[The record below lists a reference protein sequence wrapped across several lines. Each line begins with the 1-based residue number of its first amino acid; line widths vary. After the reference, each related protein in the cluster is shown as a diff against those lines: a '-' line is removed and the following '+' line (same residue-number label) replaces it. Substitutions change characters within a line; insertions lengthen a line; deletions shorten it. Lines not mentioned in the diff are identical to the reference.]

1 MSDVKFINAYN
12 EIIFDNLSAILK
24 QNIMFQTQLKLLEE
38 RVQEIP
44 RLQEQLAQFSS
55 IGIEKSELENKLASE
70 TGNLNNRI
78 NELTNE
84 LNSRNVEL
92 QSLQASDA
100 NAHRLQTA
108 LNTQAAEIESLRTRI
123 NSFESETNQNKQ
135 NYESI
140 LDQNKQ
146 NYESILDQN
155 KQNYESILNQNKQNY
170 ESELGK
176 KDDYILQLE
185 EMLPNSKKKKLGIEI
200 PEPVIVEEIIP
211 QKFNNVPLKAVA
223 NGGTF

>member
-44 RLQEQLAQFSS
+44 KLQEQLAQFSS
-55 IGIEKSELENKLASE
+55 IGNEKSELENKFNSE

-84 LNSRNVEL
+84 LNSKNNQL

-100 NAHRLQTA
+100 NSHRLQTA

-123 NSFESETNQNKQ
+123 NSFESETNQSKQ
-135 NYESI
+135 NYES
-140 LDQNKQ
+140 LLNQSKQ
-146 NYESILDQN
+146 NF
-155 KQNYESILNQNKQNY
+155 
-170 ESELGK
+170 ESEIAK
-176 KDDYILQLE
+176 KDDYISQLE

-211 QKFNNVPLKAVA
+211 QKNNNVTLKAVA

>member
-1 MSDVKFINAYN
+1 MSDVNFINAYN
-12 EIIFDNLSAILK
+12 EIIFDNLSAILR

-38 RVQEIP
+38 QVKEIP
-44 RLQEQLAQFSS
+44 KLHEQLAQFSS
-55 IGIEKSELENKLASE
+55 IGNEKLELENKFNSE

-84 LNSRNVEL
+84 LNSKNNQL

-100 NAHRLQTA
+100 NSHRLQTA

-123 NSFESETNQNKQ
+123 NSFESETNQ
-135 NYESI
+135 S
-140 LDQNKQ
+140 
-146 NYESILDQN
+146 
-155 KQNYESILNQNKQNY
+155 KQNY
-170 ESELGK
+170 ESEIAK
-176 KDDYILQLE
+176 KDDYISQLE

-200 PEPVIVEEIIP
+200 PELVIAEEIIP
-211 QKFNNVPLKAVA
+211 QKNNNVTLKAVA

>member
-12 EIIFDNLSAILK
+12 EIIFDNLSAILR

-38 RVQEIP
+38 QVKEIP
-44 RLQEQLAQFSS
+44 KLQEQLAQFSS
-55 IGIEKSELENKLASE
+55 IGNEKSELENKFNSE

-84 LNSRNVEL
+84 LNSKNNQL

-100 NAHRLQTA
+100 NSHRLQTA

-123 NSFESETNQNKQ
+123 NSFESETNQSKQ
-135 NYESI
+135 NYESS
-140 LDQNKQ
+140 LNQSKQ
-146 NYESILDQN
+146 NF
-155 KQNYESILNQNKQNY
+155 
-170 ESELGK
+170 ESEIAK
-176 KDDYILQLE
+176 KDDYISQLE

-200 PEPVIVEEIIP
+200 PEPVIVEGIIP
-211 QKFNNVPLKAVA
+211 QRNNSVSLKAVA
-223 NGGTF
+223 NGGTC

>member
-1 MSDVKFINAYN
+1 MSDVNFINAYN
-12 EIIFDNLSAILK
+12 EIIFDNLSAILR

-38 RVQEIP
+38 QVKEIP
-44 RLQEQLAQFSS
+44 KLQEQLAQFSS
-55 IGIEKSELENKLASE
+55 IGNEKSELENKFNSE

-84 LNSRNVEL
+84 LNSKNNQL

-100 NAHRLQTA
+100 NSHRLQTA
-108 LNTQAAEIESLRTRI
+108 LNTQAAEIDRLTTRI

-135 NYESI
+135 NF
-140 LDQNKQ
+140 
-146 NYESILDQN
+146 
-155 KQNYESILNQNKQNY
+155 
-170 ESELGK
+170 ESEIAK
-176 KDDYILQLE
+176 KDDYISQLE

-211 QKFNNVPLKAVA
+211 QKNNNVTLKAVA

>member
-1 MSDVKFINAYN
+1 MSDVNFINAYN
-12 EIIFDNLSAILK
+12 EIIFDNLSAILR

-38 RVQEIP
+38 QVKEIP
-44 RLQEQLAQFSS
+44 KLHEQLAQFSS
-55 IGIEKSELENKLASE
+55 IGNEKLELENKFNSE

-84 LNSRNVEL
+84 LNSKNNQL

-100 NAHRLQTA
+100 NSHRLQTA
-108 LNTQAAEIESLRTRI
+108 LNTQAAEIDRLTTRI
-123 NSFESETNQNKQ
+123 NNFESESNQNKQ
-135 NYESI
+135 NFEST
-140 LDQNKQ
+140 
-146 NYESILDQN
+146 
-155 KQNYESILNQNKQNY
+155 LNQNKQNF
-170 ESELGK
+170 ESEIAK
-176 KDDYILQLE
+176 KDDYISQLE

-211 QKFNNVPLKAVA
+211 QKNNNVTLKAVA

>member
-1 MSDVKFINAYN
+1 M
-12 EIIFDNLSAILK
+12 
-24 QNIMFQTQLKLLEE
+24 
-38 RVQEIP
+38 
-44 RLQEQLAQFSS
+44 
-55 IGIEKSELENKLASE
+55 ENKLASE

-84 LNSRNVEL
+84 LNSKNTQL

-100 NAHRLQTA
+100 NSHRLQTA

-135 NYESI
+135 NFEST
-140 LDQNKQ
+140 
-146 NYESILDQN
+146 
-155 KQNYESILNQNKQNY
+155 LNQNKQNY
-170 ESELGK
+170 EFEIAK
-176 KDDYILQLE
+176 KDDYISQLE

-200 PEPVIVEEIIP
+200 PEPVIVEEIIS

>member
-12 EIIFDNLSAILK
+12 EIIFDNLSAILR

-38 RVQEIP
+38 QVKEIP
-44 RLQEQLAQFSS
+44 KLQEQLAQFSS
-55 IGIEKSELENKLASE
+55 IGNEKSELENKLASE

-84 LNSRNVEL
+84 LNSKNNQL

-100 NAHRLQTA
+100 NSHRLQTA
-108 LNTQAAEIESLRTRI
+108 LNTQAAEIDRLTTRI

-135 NYESI
+135 NF
-140 LDQNKQ
+140 
-146 NYESILDQN
+146 
-155 KQNYESILNQNKQNY
+155 
-170 ESELGK
+170 ESEIAK
-176 KDDYILQLE
+176 KDDYISQLE

-211 QKFNNVPLKAVA
+211 QKNNNVTLKAVA

>member
-1 MSDVKFINAYN
+1 MSDVNFINAYN
-12 EIIFDNLSAILK
+12 EIIFDNLSAILR

-38 RVQEIP
+38 QVKEIP
-44 RLQEQLAQFSS
+44 KLQEQLAQFSS
-55 IGIEKSELENKLASE
+55 IGNEKSELENKLASE

-84 LNSRNVEL
+84 LNSKNNQL

-100 NAHRLQTA
+100 NSHRLQTA
-108 LNTQAAEIESLRTRI
+108 LNTQAAEIDRLTTRI

-135 NYESI
+135 NF
-140 LDQNKQ
+140 
-146 NYESILDQN
+146 
-155 KQNYESILNQNKQNY
+155 
-170 ESELGK
+170 ESEIAK
-176 KDDYILQLE
+176 KDDYISQLE

-200 PEPVIVEEIIP
+200 PEPVKVEEIIP
-211 QKFNNVPLKAVA
+211 QKNNNVTLKAVA

>member
-12 EIIFDNLSAILK
+12 EIIFDNLSAILR

-38 RVQEIP
+38 QVKEIP
-44 RLQEQLAQFSS
+44 KLQEQLAQFSS
-55 IGIEKSELENKLASE
+55 IGNEKSELENKLASE

-84 LNSRNVEL
+84 LNSKNNQL

-100 NAHRLQTA
+100 NSHRLQTA
-108 LNTQAAEIESLRTRI
+108 LNTQAAEIDRLTTRI
-123 NSFESETNQNKQ
+123 NNFESESNQNKQ
-135 NYESI
+135 NFEST
-140 LDQNKQ
+140 
-146 NYESILDQN
+146 
-155 KQNYESILNQNKQNY
+155 LNQNKQNF
-170 ESELGK
+170 ESEIAK
-176 KDDYILQLE
+176 KDDYISQLE

-211 QKFNNVPLKAVA
+211 QKNNNVTLKAVA

>member
-12 EIIFDNLSAILK
+12 EIIFDNLSAILR

-38 RVQEIP
+38 QVKEIP
-44 RLQEQLAQFSS
+44 KLQEQLAQFSS
-55 IGIEKSELENKLASE
+55 IGNEKSELENKFNSE

-84 LNSRNVEL
+84 LNSKNNQL

-100 NAHRLQTA
+100 NSHRLQTA
-108 LNTQAAEIESLRTRI
+108 LNTQAAEIDKLTTRI

-135 NYESI
+135 NF
-140 LDQNKQ
+140 
-146 NYESILDQN
+146 
-155 KQNYESILNQNKQNY
+155 
-170 ESELGK
+170 ESEIAK
-176 KDDYILQLE
+176 KDDYISQLE

-211 QKFNNVPLKAVA
+211 QKNNNVTLKAVA

>member
-12 EIIFDNLSAILK
+12 EIIFDNLSAILR

-38 RVQEIP
+38 QVKEIP
-44 RLQEQLAQFSS
+44 KLQEQLAQFSS
-55 IGIEKSELENKLASE
+55 IGNEKSELENKFNSE

-84 LNSRNVEL
+84 LNSKNNQL

-100 NAHRLQTA
+100 NSHRLQTA

-123 NSFESETNQNKQ
+123 NSFESETNQSKQ
-135 NYESI
+135 NYESS
-140 LDQNKQ
+140 LNQSKQ
-146 NYESILDQN
+146 NF
-155 KQNYESILNQNKQNY
+155 
-170 ESELGK
+170 ESEIAK
-176 KDDYILQLE
+176 KDDYISQLE

-211 QKFNNVPLKAVA
+211 QKNNNVTLKAVA

>member
-12 EIIFDNLSAILK
+12 EIIFDNLSAILR

-38 RVQEIP
+38 QVKEIP
-44 RLQEQLAQFSS
+44 KLQEQLAQFSS
-55 IGIEKSELENKLASE
+55 IGNEKSELENKFNSE

-84 LNSRNVEL
+84 LNSKNNQL

-100 NAHRLQTA
+100 NSHRLQTA

-135 NYESI
+135 NFEST
-140 LDQNKQ
+140 
-146 NYESILDQN
+146 
-155 KQNYESILNQNKQNY
+155 LNQNKQNY
-170 ESELGK
+170 ESEIAK
-176 KDDYILQLE
+176 KDDYISQLE

-200 PEPVIVEEIIP
+200 PEPVIVEEIIS

>member
-1 MSDVKFINAYN
+1 MSDVNFINAYN
-12 EIIFDNLSAILK
+12 EIIFDNLSAILR

-38 RVQEIP
+38 QVKEIP
-44 RLQEQLAQFSS
+44 KLHEQLAQFSS
-55 IGIEKSELENKLASE
+55 IGNEKLELENKFNSE

-84 LNSRNVEL
+84 LNSKNNQL

-100 NAHRLQTA
+100 NSHRLQTA

-123 NSFESETNQNKQ
+123 NSFESETNQ
-135 NYESI
+135 S
-140 LDQNKQ
+140 
-146 NYESILDQN
+146 
-155 KQNYESILNQNKQNY
+155 KQNY
-170 ESELGK
+170 ESEIAK
-176 KDDYILQLE
+176 KDDYISQLE

-211 QKFNNVPLKAVA
+211 QKNNNVTLKAVA

>member
-12 EIIFDNLSAILK
+12 EIIFDNLSAILR

-38 RVQEIP
+38 QVKEIP
-44 RLQEQLAQFSS
+44 KLQEQLAQFSS
-55 IGIEKSELENKLASE
+55 IGNEKSELENKFNSE

-100 NAHRLQTA
+100 NSHRLQTA
-108 LNTQAAEIESLRTRI
+108 LNTQAAEIDRLTTRI
-123 NSFESETNQNKQ
+123 NSFESETNQSKQ
-135 NYESI
+135 NYESS
-140 LDQNKQ
+140 LNQSKQ
-146 NYESILDQN
+146 NF
-155 KQNYESILNQNKQNY
+155 
-170 ESELGK
+170 ESEIAK
-176 KDDYILQLE
+176 KDDYISQLE

-211 QKFNNVPLKAVA
+211 QKNNNVTLKAVA

>member
-12 EIIFDNLSAILK
+12 EIIFDNLSAILR

-38 RVQEIP
+38 QVKEIP
-44 RLQEQLAQFSS
+44 KLQEQLAQFSS
-55 IGIEKSELENKLASE
+55 IGNEKSELENKLASE

-84 LNSRNVEL
+84 LNSKNNQL

-100 NAHRLQTA
+100 NSHRLQTA
-108 LNTQAAEIESLRTRI
+108 LNTQAAEIDRLTTRI

-135 NYESI
+135 NF
-140 LDQNKQ
+140 
-146 NYESILDQN
+146 
-155 KQNYESILNQNKQNY
+155 
-170 ESELGK
+170 ESEIAK
-176 KDDYILQLE
+176 KDDYISQLE

-200 PEPVIVEEIIP
+200 PEPVKVEEIIP
-211 QKFNNVPLKAVA
+211 QKNNNVTLKAVA

>member
-12 EIIFDNLSAILK
+12 EIIFDNLSAILR

-38 RVQEIP
+38 QVKEIP
-44 RLQEQLAQFSS
+44 KLQEQLAQFSS
-55 IGIEKSELENKLASE
+55 IGNEKSELENKFKSE

-78 NELTNE
+78 NEITNE
-84 LNSRNVEL
+84 LNSKNNQL

-100 NAHRLQTA
+100 NSHRLQTA

-123 NSFESETNQNKQ
+123 NSFESETNQSKQ
-135 NYESI
+135 NYESS
-140 LDQNKQ
+140 LNQSKQ
-146 NYESILDQN
+146 NF
-155 KQNYESILNQNKQNY
+155 
-170 ESELGK
+170 ESEIAK
-176 KDDYILQLE
+176 KDDYISQLE

-211 QKFNNVPLKAVA
+211 QKNNNVTLKAVA

>member
-12 EIIFDNLSAILK
+12 EIIFDNLSAILR

-38 RVQEIP
+38 QVKEIP
-44 RLQEQLAQFSS
+44 KLQEQLAQFSS
-55 IGIEKSELENKLASE
+55 IGNEKSELENKFNSE

-84 LNSRNVEL
+84 LNSKNNQL

-100 NAHRLQTA
+100 NSHRLQTA
-108 LNTQAAEIESLRTRI
+108 LNTQAAEIDRLTTRI
-123 NSFESETNQNKQ
+123 NSFESETNQSKQ
-135 NYESI
+135 NYESS
-140 LDQNKQ
+140 LNQSKQ
-146 NYESILDQN
+146 NF
-155 KQNYESILNQNKQNY
+155 
-170 ESELGK
+170 ESEIAK
-176 KDDYILQLE
+176 KDDYISQLE

-211 QKFNNVPLKAVA
+211 QKNNNVTLKAVA

>member
-12 EIIFDNLSAILK
+12 EIIFDNLSAILR

-38 RVQEIP
+38 QVKEIP
-44 RLQEQLAQFSS
+44 KLQEQLAQFSS
-55 IGIEKSELENKLASE
+55 IGNEKSELENKFNSE

-84 LNSRNVEL
+84 LNSKNNQL

-100 NAHRLQTA
+100 NSHRLQTA
-108 LNTQAAEIESLRTRI
+108 LNTQAAEIDRLTTRI

-135 NYESI
+135 NF
-140 LDQNKQ
+140 
-146 NYESILDQN
+146 
-155 KQNYESILNQNKQNY
+155 
-170 ESELGK
+170 ESEIAK
-176 KDDYILQLE
+176 KDDYISQLE

-211 QKFNNVPLKAVA
+211 QKNNNVTLKAVA